1 MIKKYLKLFL
11 SETSEPFD
19 NKYGWNGAQ
28 MILGQSIL
36 SVDKKSKL
44 NATVSQSLN
53 IIHCWNFFFFF
64 SKTES

>member
-28 MILGQSIL
+28 MILGQKYSECR
-36 SVDKKSKL
+36 SKIQ
-44 NATVSQSLN
+44 VEC
-53 IIHCWNFFFFF
+53 HCIAKFKHNTLGKRKYIF